1 MVSSFAL
8 EEIGA
13 MLAPT
18 EAATSP
24 SESPQAY
31 RGEEEAEHRIA
42 NSLQM
47 ISALVRLR
55 ARNGQVPDPRAFLLE
70 IADRID
76 TVGKLHRFLS
86 KSTTGTVQLRAYLD
100 EVCTRLRGAVA
111 PAATSLSF
119 DCPSDCALSAK
130 TALPLALITAELV
143 SNSLKYA
150 HPAGLPTRI
159 SLSCVH
165 VGQGRLKIAYEDDGV
180 GFPEN
185 FDATA
190 SGHMGMNF
198 ISLLSRGVGGDHQ
211 WNSDSLGIRFE
222 ITLPIKA

>member
-1 MVSSFAL
+1 
-8 EEIGA
+8 
-13 MLAPT
+13 MLALV
-18 EAATSP
+18 EAGNSP
-24 SESPQAY
+24 PESFQASQ
-31 RGEEEAEHRIA
+31 EEAEHRIA

-55 ARNGQVPDPRAFLLE
+55 ARSGQLSDPQTFLLE
-70 IADRID
+70 IADRIE

-86 KSTTGTVQLRAYLD
+86 RSTTGTVQLGQYLG
-100 EVCTRLRGAVA
+100 ETCTRLRGAVA

-119 DCPSDCALSAK
+119 DCPSDCALPAK
-130 TALPLALITAELV
+130 TALSLGLITAELV

-159 SLSCVH
+159 SLSCAT
-165 VGQGRLKIAYEDDGV
+165 VGQGRLMIAYEDDGV
-180 GFPEN
+180 GFPES

-198 ISLLSRGVGGDHQ
+198 ISLLSQSVGGHHEWQ
-211 WNSDSLGIRFE
+211 SDSLGICFK
-222 ITLPIKA
+222 IVLPIRA